1 MEITLGEESKAEPA
15 VAVNEQ
21 GHDNNNNSSSTD
33 ATTAANANID
43 FTSEAPQ
50 QRDSSLKDE
59 EIVTNTEEADSDAVT
74 ISATQLPSI
83 PENKLDSHEVP
94 TVEEDDAQN
103 MFDQDHDD
111 SDNLFGETESSV
123 SNNETNTPSIPTNSV
138 ESENNKP
145 AEKEDSVIQIPN
157 ENPENLEEERME
169 EKEEAGGNADPESV
183 KEETQPSQ
191 KAKEMGGEE
200 EEEGEE
206 DEDEEDDDD
215 DQPMMS
221 PDNSIFGDT
230 KSETKQLDNGSSFAD
245 TPSAIPDAHEADQ
258 EEVSPKIEGV
268 NKKVSAG
275 EGGSDHEEEI
285 TIDHPKIV
293 ETKKN
298 PIIETEPETFS
309 IPQAHEIVVPSYSK
323 WFNLEKIHSIEVQS
337 SPEFFTNRIP
347 SKTPEVYMRYR
358 NFMINSYRLNP
369 NEYFSVTAARRNVSG
384 DAAALFRLHK
394 FLTKW
399 GLINYQVDSRLLPK
413 KIEPPLTSQYSTR
426 HDAPRG
432 LFPFESYKPSVQLP
446 DMAKLK
452 KMMNTSDSEST
463 LYKYLKESKRKYD
476 EITNSSNVL
485 DNDNG
490 DKSNKNTE
498 TSSDRAA
505 ENLLEEDETSRPL
518 KKLKILEQIDKNWS
532 KEDLQKLLKGI
543 QEFGAD
549 WYKVAK
555 NVGNKSPEQCILRFL
570 QLPIE
575 DKFLY
580 DDGDTKGNNDS
591 GLGPLKYAPH
601 LPFSKGENPVL
612 STIAFLVGLVNPK
625 TVQTMTQ
632 RAIQFEKSIES
643 QQKEISDKK
652 SVENIKEGSEI
663 AISSLGFRSHV
674 FANHEERQMNFL
686 ANELI
691 RLQMEK
697 LDTKLNHLRKVE
709 SFMEL
714 ERKTIERQQ
723 ENLLIQRLNFNQNS
737 NKIVGVL
744 TKCLNSISDSNI
756 NNSSIAER
764 DEIRSQIN
772 HFKNMLSKPESLSI
786 GKNSFNKPDIE
797 TSESHNDQ
805 NISNENDVKP
815 ISIEAPQFYRY
826 WSA

>member
-1 MEITLGEESKAEPA
+1 MGGTLGDGSTTGLAGDA
-15 VAVNEQ
+15 IEQ
-21 GHDNNNNSSSTD
+21 GDGNNNSSSTNV
-33 ATTAANANID
+33 TTTVTTNTD
-43 FTSEAPQ
+43 LGDEKQ
-50 QRDSSLKDE
+50 QQQSDSSKDE
-59 EIVTNTEEADSDAVT
+59 EADTNTGDAGSDVAAVPAAQQPFIAESKPDPPKT
-74 ISATQLPSI
+74 IS
-83 PENKLDSHEVP
+83 
-94 TVEEDDAQN
+94 VEEDDDQVL
-103 MFDQDHDD
+103 FGQDHND

-123 SNNETNTPSIPTNSV
+123 SNNETNTPDIAINSV
-138 ESENNKP
+138 EKDNNKL
-145 AEKEDSVIQIPN
+145 AEKKDGVIEDSSNDIKDI
-157 ENPENLEEERME
+157 EEEKVQTKEGATENE
-169 EKEEAGGNADPESV
+169 EIDSV
-183 KEETQPSQ
+183 KEEEPTE
-191 KAKEMGGEE
+191 KAEDMDEDE
-200 EEEGEE
+200 NEDEE
-206 DEDEEDDDD
+206 DEDEDDD

-230 KSETKQLDNGSSFAD
+230 KSETKQLDNASSFVETPSEISDAHKNVQEETINKTEDINEKEDAIEEGNEHAKDNINGHPEDAD
-245 TPSAIPDAHEADQ
+245 T
-258 EEVSPKIEGV
+258 KI
-268 NKKVSAG
+268 KL
-275 EGGSDHEEEI
+275 
-285 TIDHPKIV
+285 T
-293 ETKKN
+293 TK
-298 PIIETEPETFS
+298 TEPETFD
-309 IPQAHEIVVPSYSK
+309 IPQAHEIVIPSYSK
-323 WFNLEKIHSIEVQS
+323 WFSLDKIHSIEIQS
-337 SPEFFTNRIP
+337 LPEFFTNRIP

-358 NFMINSYRLNP
+358 NFMVNSYRLNP
-369 NEYFSVTAARRNVSG
+369 NEYFSVTTARRNVSG

-399 GLINYQVDSRLLPK
+399 GLINYQVDSKLLPK
-413 KIEPPLTSQYSTR
+413 NIEPPLTSQYSTR

-432 LFPFESYKPSVQLP
+432 LFPFESYKPSIQLP

-476 EITNSSNVL
+476 DISRLSNTP

-490 DKSNKNTE
+490 DKSNKNIE
-498 TSSDRAA
+498 KSPDESD
-505 ENLLEEDETSRPL
+505 ENLLEYDETSRPL
-518 KKLKILEQIDKNWS
+518 KKIKILEQIDKNWS

-555 NVGNKSPEQCILRFL
+555 HVGTKSPEQCILRFL

-580 DDGDTKGNNDS
+580 GDGNTKGANES

-625 TVQTMTQ
+625 TVQAMTQ
-632 RAIQFEKSIES
+632 RAIQSEETIES
-643 QQKEISDKK
+643 QKKEISDKG
-652 SVENIKEGSEI
+652 SFENVKEGSEI
-663 AISSLGFRSHV
+663 ALSSLGLRSHV
-674 FANHEERQMNFL
+674 FATHEERQMNL
-686 ANELI
+686 LTNELI

-697 LDTKLNHLRKVE
+697 LDSKLNHLKKIE

-714 ERKTIERQQ
+714 ERKTLERQQ

-737 NKIVGVL
+737 NKIVNVL

-756 NNSSIAER
+756 DNSSMTDR

-772 HFKNMLSKPESLSI
+772 HFRNMLSKPESLSI
-786 GKNSFNKPDIE
+786 GKNPFGKSNIE
-797 TSESHNDQ
+797 TGETLNEQ
-805 NISNENDVKP
+805 NTSNENDVKP